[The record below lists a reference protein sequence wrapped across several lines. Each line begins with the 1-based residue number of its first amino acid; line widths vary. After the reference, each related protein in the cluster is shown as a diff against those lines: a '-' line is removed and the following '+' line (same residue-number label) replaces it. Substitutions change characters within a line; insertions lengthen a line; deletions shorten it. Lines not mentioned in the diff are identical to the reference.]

1 MSGNHCGMSAASR
14 PQPGEDNKVSGNW
27 CSVSTATGVRPAQR
41 TTREASA
48 QCGKQELMQSV
59 SFFKSVAQA
68 MKREG
73 TAQSGEWGPEL
84 TVLP

>member
-48 QCGKQELMQSV
+48 QCGKQELM
-59 SFFKSVAQA
+59 
-68 MKREG
+68 
-73 TAQSGEWGPEL
+73 
-84 TVLP
+84 